1 MSTTVKDFSK
11 ALKIDPSVLLERMKA
26 AGLDHS
32 KDTDEV
38 TPQDKQK
45 LLLFLKEK
53 KSSSVS
59 TSESGVT
66 IKSKGSVTPK
76 RQVQQQSFTD
86 NIEAK
91 RRAAAE
97 QLKEHQQKREDQIK
111 RLLSRDKSKKKKP
124 ELRLC
129 KLKRMHLHQD
139 TSQI

>member
-53 KSSSVS
+53 KSATVS
-59 TSESGVT
+59 TSDSGVT
-66 IKSKGSVTPK
+66 IKSKGTVAPK
-76 RQVQQQSFTD
+76 KVAEQTSFSD

-91 RRAAAE
+91 RKAAAE
-97 QLKEHQQKREDQIK
+97 QLKEQQQKREDQIK
-111 RLLSRDKSKKKKP
+111 EAIKQRQEQEKEARIKAVQAKKTGP
-124 ELRLC
+124 
-129 KLKRMHLHQD
+129 
-139 TSQI
+139 T